1 MKIVDSRLQIVD
13 REILK
18 TIKTV
23 DSRVEIFKIRY
34 LIIVPTFYM
43 LSTTYCIKEER

>member
-1 MKIVDSRLQIVD
+1 MVD

-23 DSRVEIFKIRY
+23 DSRVEILNIAY
-34 LIIVPTFYM
+34 LFIVPTFYM
-43 LSTTYCIKEER
+43 LSTT